1 MRLLEKKREKKGVKQ
16 PFSTD
21 KDYTIFD
28 ALLEILKK
36 QDESFSSPSFQKHGS
51 SRRILIA
58 SFFVILGA
66 ATLIWVGYLA
76 WYDITVWGKDIFLIF
91 FGSRVGEAISLGI
104 GMRLIAYLLIGI
116 EFVLLAWLCWPE
128 RARTV

>member
-1 MRLLEKKREKKGVKQ
+1 MGIFPWEHISPSEISFKYSADIFFQVKVRFLEEKREKKGVKQ

-21 KDYTIFD
+21 KDYTIFN

-36 QDESFSSPSFQKHGS
+36 QDESFSSPSFQRPGS

-58 SFFVILGA
+58 FFFIILGA

-76 WYDITVWGKDIFLIF
+76 
-91 FGSRVGEAISLGI
+91 
-104 GMRLIAYLLIGI
+104 
-116 EFVLLAWLCWPE
+116 
-128 RARTV
+128 